1 MSRSALQDL
10 ARMVV
15 KQGVGIGLL
24 TVQDQALVFALA
36 WAGLPRAVMTEPQV
50 NEQLRAQLAAP
61 LAFLN
66 TDHVELRR
74 WLVDAAWLHRDGFG
88 REYRACT
95 AEHLP
100 AAGAVFS
107 RELAHELAAMDA
119 AAWVAQQRA
128 GHVAVR
134 EARRAHW
141 LLQQAGAAA

>member
-36 WAGLPRAVMTEPQV
+36 WAGLPHTAMTEQQV

-88 REYRACT
+88 REYRACS
-95 AEHLP
+95 ASQLP
-100 AAGAVFS
+100 AAGAA
-107 RELAHELAAMDA
+107 LAHELAAMDA
-119 AAWVAQQRA
+119 AAWVAEQRA
-128 GHVAVR
+128 GRTASR
-134 EARRAHW
+134 EARRLQW
-141 LLQQAGAAA
+141 QQQQAGAAA